1 MSKFVET
8 AEKSRH
14 GGRVPRSDS
23 PHFWFL
29 LWLAIAVS
37 CASVYL
43 MTWRVALR
51 FGARGLV
58 LFALAAAP
66 IGPPH
71 DYQIVVIFPRW
82 VTFSP
87 GIVPVLGVATFFAVL
102 VIVGHIVKGVV
113 FRHARADSFCAVV
126 PGRRREQRATRMYGP
141 TRLLRKCIRPYL
153 EHELLATMECGAP
166 SSCLD
171 SYWGPDEN
179 FVLVNGN

>member
-1 MSKFVET
+1 MVGECQGPTLRTS
-8 AEKSRH
+8 
-14 GGRVPRSDS
+14 G
-23 PHFWFL
+23 FL

-37 CASVYL
+37 CAPVYL

-141 TRLLRKCIRPYL
+141 TRRCNRKMRMTVWPAQMYPAL
-153 EHELLATMECGAP
+153 SWSAP
-166 SSCLD
+166 PLPIP
-171 SYWGPDEN
+171 GR
-179 FVLVNGN
+179 

>member
-1 MSKFVET
+1 M
-8 AEKSRH
+8 
-14 GGRVPRSDS
+14 PRSDS

-37 CASVYL
+37 CAPVYL

-141 TRLLRKCIRPYL
+141 TRRCNRKMRMTVWPAQMYPAL
-153 EHELLATMECGAP
+153 SWSAP
-166 SSCLD
+166 PLPIP
-171 SYWGPDEN
+171 GR
-179 FVLVNGN
+179 

>member
-1 MSKFVET
+1 MVGECQGPTLRTS
-8 AEKSRH
+8 
-14 GGRVPRSDS
+14 G
-23 PHFWFL
+23 FL

-141 TRLLRKCIRPYL
+141 TRRCNRKMRMTVWPAQMYPAL
-153 EHELLATMECGAP
+153 SWSAP
-166 SSCLD
+166 PLPIP
-171 SYWGPDEN
+171 GR
-179 FVLVNGN
+179 